1 MNTDNAQYPDI
12 PETEEVIGAAM
23 EVVNTLGHGLLEK
36 PYENA
41 LCVELGIRGLPF
53 AQQPRFPVQYKT
65 VRVGEYVPD
74 IIVAGKVVVETK
86 AIDQI
91 TAHELGQMLNYLR
104 ITRLPI
110 GLIFNFKYARLKWKR
125 AVLSNR

>member
-1 MNTDNAQYPDI
+1 
-12 PETEEVIGAAM
+12 
-23 EVVNTLGHGLLEK
+23 LEK

>member
-12 PETEEVIGAAM
+12 PETEEVIGATM

-36 PYENA
+36 PYDNA
-41 LCVELGIRGLPF
+41 RCVELGIRGLPF

-125 AVLSNR
+125 VVLSNR

>member
-125 AVLSNR
+125 VALSNR

>member
-125 AVLSNR
+125 VVLSNR